1 VGDRD
6 FIVLARVRSH
16 RDRDMDR
23 GRDGFA
29 NNNAVA
35 STTGDTTGGTT
46 SGAVSPDVINALKQ
60 VISFRNMI

>member
-1 VGDRD
+1 
-6 FIVLARVRSH
+6 
-16 RDRDMDR
+16 MDR

-35 STTGDTTGGTT
+35 STTGDTTGGTTGGTT

>member
-1 VGDRD
+1 
-6 FIVLARVRSH
+6 
-16 RDRDMDR
+16 MDR